1 MAMIELGGLRVPA
14 AALAWRFVRASGPGG
29 QHVNKVATAVECRLN
44 LTAAGLS
51 EPVRGRAEQ
60 LAGRR
65 LTREGEIVVFVDT
78 HRIQSRNRA
87 EALQRLSALLAA
99 ARRAPKRR
107 IPTQP
112 SKAARANR
120 REAKRRRTEVK
131 TWRRRPEVP

>member
-1 MAMIELGGLRVPA
+1 MIELGGLRVPA
-14 AALAWRFVRASGPGG
+14 AALGWRFVRASGPGG
-29 QHVNKVATAVECRLN
+29 QHVNKVATA
-44 LTAAGLS
+44 AGLS
-51 EPVRGRAEQ
+51 EPVRGRLEQ

-120 REAKRRRTEVK
+120 REAKRRRTAVK
-131 TWRRRPEVP
+131 AWRRRPEVP

>member
-14 AALAWRFVRASGPGG
+14 AALTWRFVRASGPGG
-29 QHVNKVATAVECRLN
+29 QHVNKVATAVECRLD
-44 LTAAGLS
+44 LAAAGLP

-65 LTREGEIVVFVDT
+65 LTREGEIVLSVDT

-99 ARRAPKRR
+99 ARRVPKRR

-112 SKAARANR
+112 SKAARAGR

-131 TWRRRPEVP
+131 VWRRRPEVP

>member
-14 AALAWRFVRASGPGG
+14 AALGWRFVRASGPGG
-29 QHVNKVATAVECRLN
+29 QHVNKVATA
-44 LTAAGLS
+44 AGLS
-51 EPVRGRAEQ
+51 EPVRGRLEQ

-120 REAKRRRTEVK
+120 REAKRRRTAVK
-131 TWRRRPEVP
+131 AWRRRPEVP

>member
-14 AALAWRFVRASGPGG
+14 AALGWRFVRASGPGG

-51 EPVRGRAEQ
+51 EPVRGRVEQ

-120 REAKRRRTEVK
+120 RETKRRRTEVK
-131 TWRRRPEVP
+131 AWRRRPEVP